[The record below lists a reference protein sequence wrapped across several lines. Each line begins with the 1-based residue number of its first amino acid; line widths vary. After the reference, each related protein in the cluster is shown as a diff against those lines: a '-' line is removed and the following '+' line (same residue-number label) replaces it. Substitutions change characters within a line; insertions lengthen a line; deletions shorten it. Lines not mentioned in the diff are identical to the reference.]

1 MNYFGSIFAMVAC
14 IVMSAYFS
22 ATETA
27 FSSLNKTRLKVL
39 ADNGNKRAA
48 LALRLSQDYDKLI
61 STILIGNNIVNI
73 MVASIGTLLFVGLYG
88 DIGATVSTVVVTI
101 VVLIFGEITPKS
113 IAKDAPE
120 RFALFSAPFIRLWI
134 WVLTPL
140 NFLFSQWKKL
150 VSRFFKTDDDA
161 KMSHEELLLFM
172 QDVEQ
177 DGGIDENEGEL
188 LRNALEFRDLTAAEI
203 LTHRIDLE
211 AVDIGESHEEIARAF
226 TQSRFSRLLVYRDT
240 IDQIVGVL
248 HQKDFYINGKMTDQ
262 PIAEIMTEPLFVYQH
277 TKIRDILK
285 MLQHQKSHVA
295 VVVDDF
301 GGTLG
306 IVTMEDILEEIV
318 GNILDEYDEDEQ
330 FIVRGTDGIL
340 TMSGMTPLED
350 AQEELGVTFPEE
362 DLENYDTINGLLISR
377 LDRIPGEE
385 EKPEVQYQGDL
396 FSVLKVENK
405 MIASVRVTRLP
416 EEDRETETSGEGT
429 GEQEREET
437 TE

>member
-1 MNYFGSIFAMVAC
+1 MSLMDSTC
-14 IVMSAYFS
+14 IAIIVILVILVGLSAWCS
-22 ATETA
+22 STETA
-27 FSSLNKTRLKVL
+27 YSSVNKVRLKNK
-39 ADNGNKRAA
+39 AEDGNPRAQNA
-48 LALRLSQDYDKLI
+48 LDLLEKYDKVL
-61 STILIGNNIVNI
+61 SCILIGNNIVNLT
-73 MVASIGTLLFVGLYG
+73 AATLGTVLFTKLLGPVYG
-88 DIGATVSTVVVTI
+88 PAASTVVLTI
-101 VVLIFGEITPKS
+101 IVLIFGEITPKS
-113 IAKDAPE
+113 VAKDAPE

-172 QDVEQ
+172 EDVEQ

-248 HQKDFYINGKMTDQ
+248 HQKDFYINGKMTEQ
-262 PIAEIMTEPLFVYQH
+262 PITEIMTEPLFVYQH

-306 IVTMEDILEEIV
+306 IVTMEDILEELV
-318 GNILDEYDEDEQ
+318 GEIWDEHDEVEEDFEKLDENTYRVDCS
-330 FIVRGTDGIL
+330 V
-340 TMSGMTPLED
+340 SLED
-350 AQEELGVTFPEE
+350 FMEFFDVKLESDSVSVGGWVMEQLNRVPIKGDSFTAQNLEITVS
-362 DLENYDTINGLLISR
+362 DLSAYRVSFIT
-377 LDRIPGEE
+377 
-385 EKPEVQYQGDL
+385 
-396 FSVLKVENK
+396 
-405 MIASVRVTRLP
+405 VRQCDVCLTC
-416 EEDRETETSGEGT
+416 
-429 GEQEREET
+429 EQ
-437 TE
+437 

>member
-1 MNYFGSIFAMVAC
+1 MDHIGSILVMAAC
-14 IVMSAYFS
+14 LAMSAYFS

-27 FSSLNKTRLKVL
+27 FSSLNRNRLKVL
-39 ADNGNKRAA
+39 ADSGNKRAA
-48 LALRLSQDYDKLI
+48 LALRLAGDYDRLI

-73 MVASIGTLLFVGLYG
+73 TVASVGTLLFVELYG
-88 DIGATVSTVVVTI
+88 DVGATVSTVVVTV

-140 NFLFSQWKKL
+140 NFLFSQWKRL
-150 VSRFFKTDDDA
+150 VSRFFKTDENA

-172 QDVEQ
+172 EDVEQ

-203 LTHRIDLE
+203 LTHRIELE
-211 AVDIGESHEEIARAF
+211 AVDIGESREEIASAF
-226 TQSRFSRLLVYRDT
+226 TRSRFSRLLVYRDT

-248 HQKDFYINGKMTDQ
+248 HQKDFYVNGKMTDQ
-262 PIAEIMTEPLFVYQH
+262 PIEEIMTEPLFVYQH

-285 MLQHQKSHVA
+285 MLQHQKSHIA

-306 IVTMEDILEEIV
+306 IVTMEDILEELV
-318 GNILDEYDEDEQ
+318 GEIWDEHDEVEEDFEKLGEGVYRVDCSVNLED
-330 FIVRGTDGIL
+330 FMDFFGVRLESDSVSVGGWVMERLNRVPVRGEVFTADG
-340 TMSGMTPLED
+340 LEITVS
-350 AQEELGVTFPEE
+350 ELNAHRVSYIT
-362 DLENYDTINGLLISR
+362 
-377 LDRIPGEE
+377 
-385 EKPEVQYQGDL
+385 
-396 FSVLKVENK
+396 
-405 MIASVRVTRLP
+405 VRP
-416 EEDRETETSGEGT
+416 CAAPAEAE
-429 GEQEREET
+429 
-437 TE
+437 

>member
-1 MNYFGSIFAMVAC
+1 MVAC

-48 LALRLSQDYDKLI
+48 LALKLSEDYDKLI

-113 IAKDAPE
+113 VAKDTPE
-120 RFALFSAPFIRLWI
+120 RFAMFSAPFIRLWI

-140 NFLFSQWKKL
+140 NFLFSLWKKL

-306 IVTMEDILEEIV
+306 IVTMEDILEELV
-318 GNILDEYDEDEQ
+318 GEIWDEHDE
-330 FIVRGTDGIL
+330 V
-340 TMSGMTPLED
+340 
-350 AQEELGVTFPEE
+350 EE
-362 DLENYDTINGLLISR
+362 DFEK
-377 LDRIPGEE
+377 LDPAVR
-385 EKPEVQYQGDL
+385 EKSTFYCVGIYTDIHKYFVL
-396 FSVLKVENK
+396 FAN
-405 MIASVRVTRLP
+405 
-416 EEDRETETSGEGT
+416 
-429 GEQEREET
+429 
-437 TE
+437 

>member
-1 MNYFGSIFAMVAC
+1 MVVC
-14 IVMSAYFS
+14 ITMSAYFS

-48 LALRLSQDYDKLI
+48 LALKLSNDYDKLI

-113 IAKDAPE
+113 VAKDTPE

-134 WVLTPL
+134 LVLTPL

-150 VSRFFKTDDDA
+150 VSRFFKTDDNA

-172 QDVEQ
+172 EDVEQ

-203 LTHRIDLE
+203 LTHRK
-211 AVDIGESHEEIARAF
+211 AVDANESHEEIARAF

-306 IVTMEDILEEIV
+306 IVTMEDILEELV
-318 GNILDEYDEDEQ
+318 GEIWDEHDEVEEDFEKLDENTYRVDC
-330 FIVRGTDGIL
+330 
-340 TMSGMTPLED
+340 S
-350 AQEELGVTFPEE
+350 
-362 DLENYDTINGLLISR
+362 
-377 LDRIPGEE
+377 
-385 EKPEVQYQGDL
+385 
-396 FSVLKVENK
+396 
-405 MIASVRVTRLP
+405 ASVEDFMEFFDVKLESDSVSVGGWVMEQLNRVPGKGDSFAVQNLEITVSELSAYRVSSITVKQCDPIL
-416 EEDRETETSGEGT
+416 ECA
-429 GEQEREET
+429 Q
-437 TE
+437 

>member
-1 MNYFGSIFAMVAC
+1 MDDGSIFMIVAL
-14 IVMSAYFS
+14 IILIGLSAFFS
-22 ATETA
+22 AAETA
-27 FSSLNKTRLKVL
+27 YNSLNEIRLRSK
-39 ADNGNKRAA
+39 AEDGDARAA
-48 LALRLSQDYDKLI
+48 HTLALVERYDSLL

-73 MVASIGTLLFVGLYG
+73 GASSLATVLFTRLVGGVYG
-88 DIGATVSTVVVTI
+88 PTVSTI
-101 VVLIFGEITPKS
+101 VMTLLVLTFGEITPKS
-113 IAKDAPE
+113 VAKDTPE
-120 RFALFSAPFIRLWI
+120 RFAMFSAPFIRLWI

-150 VSRFFKTDDDA
+150 VSRFFKTNDDA

-172 QDVEQ
+172 EDVEQ

-203 LTHRIDLE
+203 LTHRIELE
-211 AVDIGESHEEIARAF
+211 AVDIDESHEEIARAF

-262 PIAEIMTEPLFVYQH
+262 PITAIMTEPLFVYQH

-306 IVTMEDILEEIV
+306 IVTMEDILEELV
-318 GNILDEYDEDEQ
+318 GEIWDEHDEVEEDFEKLDENTYRVDCS
-330 FIVRGTDGIL
+330 V
-340 TMSGMTPLED
+340 SLED
-350 AQEELGVTFPEE
+350 FMEFFDVKLESDSVSVGGWVMEQLNRVPVKGDSFTAQNLEITVS
-362 DLENYDTINGLLISR
+362 DLSAYRVSFIT
-377 LDRIPGEE
+377 
-385 EKPEVQYQGDL
+385 
-396 FSVLKVENK
+396 
-405 MIASVRVTRLP
+405 VRQCDVCLTC
-416 EEDRETETSGEGT
+416 
-429 GEQEREET
+429 EQ
-437 TE
+437 